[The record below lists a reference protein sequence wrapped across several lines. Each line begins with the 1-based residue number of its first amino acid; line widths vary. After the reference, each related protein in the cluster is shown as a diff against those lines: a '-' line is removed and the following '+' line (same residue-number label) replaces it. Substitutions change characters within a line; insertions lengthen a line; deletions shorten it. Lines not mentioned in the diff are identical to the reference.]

1 MARIRLERLTPII
14 TLIAFLIIWWITPSF
29 LKVFTKT
36 TFEEF
41 QAPIWIATR
50 SIENLASAT
59 SAKTKSKK
67 ELINEIKELKRN
79 NAYFKQIRSL
89 NKTHQAEIIRLE
101 GILNLPSR
109 DSFRYELAHVIQRDI
124 GSWWQNIRI
133 NKGSKHG
140 LMEGDAVTFI
150 GGVVGRVAKTNYYTS
165 LVNLLSNQNFRIS
178 ACFAQD
184 ERPLFYQGK
193 GTNLWG
199 QAQGYIKNA
208 PQDLSTD
215 SIKPL
220 QLVTTGLGGTFPE
233 GIKIGFVPW
242 LEPDNTGM
250 FQAGKVVLDKRLL
263 GIKEVAVLIPY
274 NRLKIEEYSDDF

>member
-1 MARIRLERLTPII
+1 MARIRLERITPII
-14 TLIAFLIIWWITPSF
+14 TLIAFLIIWWIAPSF

-41 QAPIWIATR
+41 HAPIWTATR
-50 SIENLASAT
+50 SIENLANASST
-59 SAKTKSKK
+59 KIKSKK
-67 ELINEIKELKRN
+67 ELLNEIKDLKRN
-79 NAYFKQIRSL
+79 NAYFKQIRNL
-89 NKTHQAEIIRLE
+89 NKNHQAEIIRLE

-109 DSFRYELAHVIQRDI
+109 DLFRYELAHVIQRDI

-140 LMEGDAVTFI
+140 IMEGDAVTFI
-150 GGVVGRVAKTNYYTS
+150 GGVVGRVSKTNYYTS
-165 LVNLLSNQNFRIS
+165 IVSLLSNQNFRIS
-178 ACFAQD
+178 ACFAKD
-184 ERPLFYQGK
+184 GRPLFYQGK
-193 GTNLWG
+193 GTNPWG
-199 QAQGYIKNA
+199 KAQGYIKNA

-215 SIKPL
+215 SINPL

-233 GIKIGFVPW
+233 GIKVGFVPW

-274 NRLKIEEYSDDF
+274 NRLKLEEKPDDF

>member
-1 MARIRLERLTPII
+1 MARIRLERLTPIL
-14 TLIAFLIIWWITPSF
+14 TLIAFLIIWWIAPSF

-41 QAPIWIATR
+41 HAPIWTATR
-50 SIENLASAT
+50 SIENLANTS

-67 ELINEIKELKRN
+67 ELLNEIKNLKRN
-79 NAYFKQIRSL
+79 NAYFKQIRNL
-89 NKTHQAEIIRLE
+89 NKNHQAEIIRLE
-101 GILNLPSR
+101 AILNLPSR
-109 DSFRYELAHVIQRDI
+109 DLFRYELAHVIQRDI

-140 LMEGDAVTFI
+140 IMEGDGVTFI
-150 GGVVGRVAKTNYYTS
+150 GGVVGRVSKTNYYTS
-165 LVNLLSNQNFRIS
+165 LVSLLSNQNFRIS
-178 ACFAQD
+178 ACFAKD
-184 ERPLFYQGK
+184 GRPLFYQGE
-193 GTNLWG
+193 GTNPWG
-199 QAQGYIKNA
+199 KAQGYIKNA

-215 SIKPL
+215 SINPL

-233 GIKIGFVPW
+233 GIKVGFVPW

-274 NRLKIEEYSDDF
+274 NRLKLEENPDDF

>member
-14 TLIAFLIIWWITPSF
+14 TLIAFLIIWWIAPSF

-41 QAPIWIATR
+41 HAPIWTATR
-50 SIENLASAT
+50 SIENLANASST
-59 SAKTKSKK
+59 KIKSKK
-67 ELINEIKELKRN
+67 ELLNEIKDLKRN
-79 NAYFKQIRSL
+79 NAYFKQIRNL
-89 NKTHQAEIIRLE
+89 NKNHQAEIIRLE

-109 DSFRYELAHVIQRDI
+109 DLFRYELAHVIQRDI

-140 LMEGDAVTFI
+140 IMEGDAVTFI
-150 GGVVGRVAKTNYYTS
+150 GGVVGRVSKTNYYTS
-165 LVNLLSNQNFRIS
+165 IVSLLSNQNFRIS
-178 ACFAQD
+178 ACFAKD
-184 ERPLFYQGK
+184 GRPLFYQGK
-193 GTNLWG
+193 GTNPWG
-199 QAQGYIKNA
+199 KAQGYIKNA

-215 SIKPL
+215 SINPL

-233 GIKIGFVPW
+233 GIKVGFVPW

-274 NRLKIEEYSDDF
+274 NRLKLEEKPDDF